1 MCGGGSKGPAPAPA
15 PTPASAPVMAI
26 EDSSAPVKRGG
37 KSASQEKMT
46 KRDLRTNIS
55 VAGANV
61 GGDGRSGLY
70 IPPTK
75 A

>member
-1 MCGGGSKGPAPAPA
+1 MCGGGGKGPAPAPA

-26 EDSSAPVKRGG
+26 EDSGGPVKRAT
-37 KSASQEKMT
+37 KSGSQEKMT
-46 KRDLRTNIS
+46 KRDLRTSMS
-55 VAGANV
+55 VTGANV